1 MGILADILIIAILII
16 NIIIGY
22 KKGLV
27 NVIFNIFAFLIAIII
42 TFIAYKPISE
52 IIIKN
57 TSIYDNIK
65 STIINNSNKDEKEKE
80 NENENEE
87 SLQKYIQDAT
97 EEVKTNT
104 TELIAENIAKKSIEI
119 ITGIIV
125 FIVTRILLILL
136 KFVTEAVANLPIIK
150 QLNEIGGFG
159 YGLAKGLIIIYII
172 LTIMFLVISING
184 NKKIVD
190 TLNASYITKFL
201 YDNNII
207 VNYCFLGKNLL

>member
-57 TSIYDNIK
+57 TNIYDNIK
-65 STIINNSNKDEKEKE
+65 STIINNSNKDEK
-80 NENENEE
+80 ENENEE

-104 TELIAENIAKKSIEI
+104 TELIAENIAKKSVEI

-190 TLNASYITKFL
+190 TLNTSYITKFL

-207 VNYCFLGKNLL
+207 VNYCLLGKNLL

>member
-57 TSIYDNIK
+57 TNIYDNIK
-65 STIINNSNKDEKEKE
+65 STIINNSNKDEK
-80 NENENEE
+80 ENENEE

-104 TELIAENIAKKSIEI
+104 TELIAENIAKKSVEI

-190 TLNASYITKFL
+190 TLNTSYITKFL

-207 VNYCFLGKNLL
+207 VNYCLLGKNLI

>member
-57 TSIYDNIK
+57 TNIYDNIK
-65 STIINNSNKDEKEKE
+65 STIINNSNKDEK
-80 NENENEE
+80 ENENEE

-207 VNYCFLGKNLL
+207 VNYCLLGKNLL

>member
-119 ITGIIV
+119 IS
-125 FIVTRILLILL
+125 IL
-136 KFVTEAVANLPIIK
+136 
-150 QLNEIGGFG
+150 
-159 YGLAKGLIIIYII
+159 
-172 LTIMFLVISING
+172 
-184 NKKIVD
+184 
-190 TLNASYITKFL
+190 
-201 YDNNII
+201 
-207 VNYCFLGKNLL
+207 

>member
-65 STIINNSNKDEKEKE
+65 STIINNSNKIPFELMLLLFFFFKNVKS
-80 NENENEE
+80 E
-87 SLQKYIQDAT
+87 SY
-97 EEVKTNT
+97 
-104 TELIAENIAKKSIEI
+104 
-119 ITGIIV
+119 
-125 FIVTRILLILL
+125 F
-136 KFVTEAVANLPIIK
+136 
-150 QLNEIGGFG
+150 
-159 YGLAKGLIIIYII
+159 
-172 LTIMFLVISING
+172 
-184 NKKIVD
+184 
-190 TLNASYITKFL
+190 
-201 YDNNII
+201 
-207 VNYCFLGKNLL
+207 

>member
-57 TSIYDNIK
+57 TNIYDNIK
-65 STIINNSNKDEKEKE
+65 STIINNSNKDVKE

-207 VNYCFLGKNLL
+207 VNYCLLGKNLL